1 MATIHIDVDPAL
13 LEASI
18 VKLTLQPL
26 VENAIYH
33 GIRKV
38 RRPGRI
44 EISGRL
50 EEGTVILSV
59 WDNGQGMQRDEG
71 IPENA
76 EKGDLILH
84 RKGYGMYNA
93 DQRIKLYFGGGY
105 GLHVESQPGEW
116 TRVDVYLPLQP
127 YGEYQHDFGTDR

>member
-1 MATIHIDVDPAL
+1 MTDSYLRVQHQRYRDDFAYHIDVDPAL

-59 WDNGQGMQRDEG
+59 WDNGQGM
-71 IPENA
+71 
-76 EKGDLILH
+76 LH
-84 RKGYGMYNA
+84 F
-93 DQRIKLYFGGGY
+93 LH
-105 GLHVESQPGEW
+105 GLHSRTISRRPGPYAVC
-116 TRVDVYLPLQP
+116 RVFPGSDVHRNPAVP
-127 YGEYQHDFGTDR
+127 DAHR